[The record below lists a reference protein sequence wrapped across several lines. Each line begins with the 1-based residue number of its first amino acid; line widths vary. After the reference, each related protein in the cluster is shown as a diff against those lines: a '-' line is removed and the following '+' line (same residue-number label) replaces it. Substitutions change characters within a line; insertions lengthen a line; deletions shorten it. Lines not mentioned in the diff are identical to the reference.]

1 MKRVSKNSALKDR
14 DKGEY
19 LGYRDIH
26 IKPDLV
32 LVYKI
37 HEKELILLLARFRQ
51 AL

>member
-1 MKRVSKNSALKDR
+1 M
-14 DKGEY
+14 
-19 LGYRDIH
+19 
-26 IKPDLV
+26 KPDLV